1 METVK
6 MSIDFDVPQAF
17 IDAGGL
23 TTLAVHAYGY
33 QEQVPKTDEE
43 GIPVIDEDGVV
54 ELIDNPILPEDHIR
68 AEEKRAFK
76 QKAKEA
82 FLKQAKNT
90 AIKETIEVFDAL
102 ME

>member
-54 ELIDNPILPEDHIR
+54 ELIDNPILPEDHIQQKKKER
-68 AEEKRAFK
+68 SNKK
-76 QKAKEA
+76 QKKR
-82 FLKQAKNT
+82 F
-90 AIKETIEVFDAL
+90 
-102 ME
+102 